1 MTQVT
6 LDLNNKNNMDALT
19 KLVSEDVI
27 GIEIEY
33 QSYMHS
39 GTSLRFFVKNNEFRS
54 LVTMR
59 IFKDDFHTRKILD
72 RLELWNISNSFLLFY

>member
-19 KLVSEDVI
+19 KLVSEDVS

-33 QSYMHS
+33 QSYMYS
-39 GTSLRFFVKNNEFRS
+39 GISLRFFVQNNEFRS

-72 RLELWNISNSFLLFY
+72 RLEL

>member
-19 KLVSEDVI
+19 KLVSEDVR

-33 QSYMHS
+33 QSYMYS
-39 GTSLRFFVKNNEFRS
+39 GFSLRFIVKNNEFRS

-72 RLELWNISNSFLLFY
+72 RLEL

>member
-6 LDLNNKNNMDALT
+6 LDLNNKNNMDSLT
-19 KLVSEDVI
+19 KLVSEDVS

-33 QSYMHS
+33 QSYMYS
-39 GTSLRFFVKNNEFRS
+39 GIALRFFVKNNEFRS

-59 IFKDDFHTRKILD
+59 IFKDDFHARKILE
-72 RLELWNISNSFLLFY
+72 RLEL

>member
-19 KLVSEDVI
+19 KLVSEDVS

-33 QSYMHS
+33 QSYMYS
-39 GTSLRFFVKNNEFRS
+39 GIPLRFFVKNNEFRS

-72 RLELWNISNSFLLFY
+72 RLEL

>member
-19 KLVSEDVI
+19 KLVSEDVS

-33 QSYMHS
+33 QSYMYS
-39 GTSLRFFVKNNEFRS
+39 GISLRFRKEQ
-54 LVTMR
+54 R
-59 IFKDDFHTRKILD
+59 I
-72 RLELWNISNSFLLFY
+72 

>member
-19 KLVSEDVI
+19 KLVSEDVR

-33 QSYMHS
+33 QSYMYS
-39 GTSLRFFVKNNEFRS
+39 GISLRFFVKNNEFRS
-54 LVTMR
+54 LVIMR